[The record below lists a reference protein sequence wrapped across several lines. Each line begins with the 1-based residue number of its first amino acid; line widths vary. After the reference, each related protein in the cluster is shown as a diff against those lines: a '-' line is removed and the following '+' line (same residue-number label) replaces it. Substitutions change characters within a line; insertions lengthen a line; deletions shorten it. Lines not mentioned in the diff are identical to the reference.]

1 MVRWLIKLKKQCY
14 YINIDGGWGLFKYP
28 QHFNFFIVSNTCIR
42 MKNKT
47 FLEIEDFFGLR
58 PYVLNMLIMH
68 L

>member
-1 MVRWLIKLKKQCY
+1 MV
-14 YINIDGGWGLFKYP
+14 GGGCSNTLNT
-28 QHFNFFIVSNTCIR
+28 FNFFIVSNTCIR

-58 PYVLNMLIMH
+58 PYVLNMLNMH